1 MLKEKNNERQYIY
14 FYFMNKFIAYSA
26 LAIASIAEGA
36 FFVPICAQDMAV
48 QKMALTTLYNLA
60 DQQSQKV
67 RVSEVALQAAD
78 EGVAAAKSAL
88 LPSVDLSLQGSY
100 TGNVF
105 MLSRGFSPN
114 GTTDYIVPGVGVVPI
129 ANGKQDTPHWGNSFT
144 AQVSQIVYAGGAIR
158 SGIRIAELSKE
169 MAELDVEKN
178 RQEIRFLLTGYYLD
192 LCKLNNQ
199 IEVVR
204 QNIALTQKEIE
215 QMKARRE
222 QGTVLQNDITRYEL
236 QLQGLELTLTKL
248 TDASTVINH
257 QLVTT
262 LHLPEQTIIVPD
274 KTELDTEINAI
285 SAIAAQDKWQQT
297 AADNNLGIRQAA
309 VTTNLAE
316 QKVKKVKSESLPS
329 IAVVAENQLF
339 GPFTQDLIPRDCNA
353 NIWFIGIGVK
363 FSLGSLWKNKH
374 NIRKARIEHRQSQ
387 EVLALAREEVENGV
401 QANYTNLLTSY
412 AEVKTQQ
419 KQVELANQNYSV
431 VQNRYQNDLALL
443 TDMVDASNM
452 KLSAEMALVNARI
465 GMLYNFYKLK
475 YVTNTL

>member
-1 MLKEKNNERQYIY
+1 M
-14 FYFMNKFIAYSA
+14 FYPALSIA
-26 LAIASIAEGA
+26 LIAEG
-36 FFVPICAQDMAV
+36 FFCVPISAQNKIV
-48 QKMALTTLYNLA
+48 QPVTLTALYDLA
-60 DQQSQKV
+60 NRQSQKV
-67 RVSEVALQAAD
+67 RVSEIALRAAD

-100 TGNVF
+100 TGNAF
-105 MLSRGFSPN
+105 MLSRGFSGN
-114 GTTDYIVPGVGVVPI
+114 GTTDYIVPGVGAIPV

-144 AQVSQIVYAGGAIR
+144 AQVSQVVYAGGAIR
-158 SGIRIAELSKE
+158 SGIRMAELGKE

-178 RQEIRFLLTGYYLD
+178 RQEVRFLLTGYYLD
-192 LCKLNNQ
+192 LCKLDNQ
-199 IEVVR
+199 MEVVR

-215 QMKARRE
+215 QMKAHRE
-222 QGTVLQNDITRYEL
+222 EGTVLQNDITRYEF
-236 QLQGLELTLTKL
+236 QLQSLELTLTKL
-248 TDASTVINH
+248 KDASTIINH

-262 LHLPEQTIIVPD
+262 LHLPEQTVIIPD
-274 KTELDTEINAI
+274 KNELDIEINAL
-285 SAIAAQDKWQQT
+285 SAIAAQETWQQT

-309 VTTNLAE
+309 VATNLTE
-316 QKVKKVKSESLPS
+316 QKVKQVKSESLPS
-329 IAVVAENQLF
+329 IAVVAENQLY
-339 GPFTQDLIPRDCNA
+339 GPYTQDLIPKNCNV
-353 NIWFIGIGVK
+353 NVWFVGIGVK
-363 FSLGSLWKNKH
+363 FSLDSFWKNKH
-374 NIRKARIEHRQSQ
+374 KIRKARIEHQQSL
-387 EVLALAREEVENGV
+387 EALALAHEEVENGV

-412 AEVKTQQ
+412 TEVKTQQ

>member
-1 MLKEKNNERQYIY
+1 MSKL
-14 FYFMNKFIAYSA
+14 MAYSA
-26 LAIASIAEGA
+26 LAITLIAEGA
-36 FFVPICAQDMAV
+36 FFVPICAQERAV
-48 QKMALTTLYNLA
+48 QTMALTTLYDLA
-60 DQQSQKV
+60 DRQSQKV
-67 RVSEVALQAAD
+67 RVSEAALRAAD

-88 LPSVDLSLQGSY
+88 LPSVDLNLQGSY
-100 TGNVF
+100 TGNAF
-105 MLSRGFSPN
+105 MLSRGFSGN
-114 GTTDYIVPGVGVVPI
+114 GTTDYIVPGVGTVPVT
-129 ANGKQDTPHWGNSFT
+129 NGKQDTPHWGNSFT
-144 AQVSQIVYAGGAIR
+144 AQVSQVVYAGGAIR
-158 SGIRIAELSKE
+158 SGIRMAELGKE

-178 RQEIRFLLTGYYLD
+178 RQEVRFLLTGYYLD
-192 LCKLNNQ
+192 LCKLDNQ

-204 QNIALTQKEIE
+204 QNIALTKKEIE

-222 QGTVLQNDITRYEL
+222 EGTVLQNDITRYEF
-236 QLQGLELTLTKL
+236 QLQSLELTLTKL
-248 TDASTVINH
+248 TDASTIINH

-262 LHLPEQTIIVPD
+262 LHLPEQTIIAPD
-274 KTELDTEINAI
+274 KNELDTEINAL
-285 SAIAAQDKWQQT
+285 SAIAAQETWQQT
-297 AADNNLGIRQAA
+297 ATENNLSIRQATVA
-309 VTTNLAE
+309 TNLAE
-316 QKVKKVKSESLPS
+316 QKVKQVKAESLPS
-329 IAVVAENQLF
+329 VAVVAENQLY
-339 GPFTQDLIPRDCNA
+339 GPYTQDLIPKDCNV
-353 NIWFIGIGVK
+353 NVWFVGIGVK

-387 EVLALAREEVENGV
+387 EALALAHEEVENGV

-412 AEVKTQQ
+412 TEVKTQQ

>member
-1 MLKEKNNERQYIY
+1 M
-14 FYFMNKFIAYSA
+14 AYSA
-26 LAIASIAEGA
+26 LAITLIAEGA
-36 FFVPICAQDMAV
+36 FWVPICAQERAV
-48 QKMALTTLYNLA
+48 QVVTLTTLYDLA
-60 DQQSQKV
+60 DRQSQKV
-67 RVSEVALQAAD
+67 RVSEVALRAAD

-100 TGNVF
+100 TGNAF
-105 MLSRGFSPN
+105 MLSRGFSGN
-114 GTTDYIVPGVGVVPI
+114 GTTDYIVPGVGTIPV

-144 AQVSQIVYAGGAIR
+144 AQVSQVVYAGGAIR
-158 SGIRIAELSKE
+158 SGIRMAELGKE

-178 RQEIRFLLTGYYLD
+178 RQEVRFLLTGYYLD
-192 LCKLNNQ
+192 LCKLDNQ

-222 QGTVLQNDITRYEL
+222 EGTVLQNDITRYEF
-236 QLQGLELTLTKL
+236 QLQSLELTLTKL

-262 LHLPEQTIIVPD
+262 LHLPEQTVIAPD
-274 KTELDTEINAI
+274 KNELDTEINAL
-285 SAIAAQDKWQQT
+285 SAIATQETWQQT
-297 AADNNLGIRQAA
+297 AADNNLGIRQAT
-309 VTTNLAE
+309 VSTNLAE
-316 QKVKKVKSESLPS
+316 QKVKQVKAESLPS
-329 IAVVAENQLF
+329 VAVVAENQLY
-339 GPFTQDLIPRDCNA
+339 GPYTQDLIPKDCNV
-353 NIWFIGIGVK
+353 NVWFVGIGVK

-374 NIRKARIEHRQSQ
+374 NIRKARIEHQQSQ
-387 EVLALAREEVENGV
+387 EALSLAREGVENDV
-401 QANYTNLLTSY
+401 QASYTNLLTSY
-412 AEVKTQQ
+412 TEVKTQQ

-452 KLSAEMALVNARI
+452 KLSAEMSLVNARI

>member
-1 MLKEKNNERQYIY
+1 M
-14 FYFMNKFIAYSA
+14 AYSA
-26 LAIASIAEGA
+26 LAIALIAEGA
-36 FFVPICAQDMAV
+36 FCVPICAQEKAV
-48 QKMALTTLYNLA
+48 KMVTLTTLYDLA
-60 DQQSQKV
+60 DRQSQKV
-67 RVSEVALQAAD
+67 RVSEVALRAAD

-88 LPSVDLSLQGSY
+88 LPSMNLSLQGSY
-100 TGNVF
+100 TGNAF
-105 MLSRGFSPN
+105 MLSRGFSSS
-114 GTTDYIVPGVGVVPI
+114 GTTDYIVPGVGTVPV

-144 AQVSQIVYAGGAIR
+144 AQVSQVVYAGGAIR
-158 SGIRIAELSKE
+158 SGIRMAELGKE

-178 RQEIRFLLTGYYLD
+178 RQEVRFFLTGYYLD
-192 LCKLNNQ
+192 LCKLDNQ
-199 IEVVR
+199 MEVVR

-222 QGTVLQNDITRYEL
+222 EGTILQNDITRYEF
-236 QLQGLELTLTKL
+236 QLQSLELTLTKL

-262 LHLPEQTIIVPD
+262 LHLPEQTVILPD
-274 KTELDTEINAI
+274 KNELDTEINAL
-285 SAIAAQDKWQQT
+285 SAIAAQETWQQT
-297 AADNNLGIRQAA
+297 AADNNLSIRQATVA
-309 VTTNLAE
+309 KNLAE
-316 QKVKKVKSESLPS
+316 QKVKQVKAESLPS
-329 IAVVAENQLF
+329 VAVVAENQLY
-339 GPFTQDLIPRDCNA
+339 GPYTQDLIPKNCNV
-353 NIWFIGIGVK
+353 NVWFVGIGVK

-387 EVLALAREEVENGV
+387 EALSLAHEEVENGV
-401 QANYTNLLTSY
+401 QASYTNLLTSY
-412 AEVKTQQ
+412 TEVKTQQ

>member
-1 MLKEKNNERQYIY
+1 
-14 FYFMNKFIAYSA
+14 MNKFRVYFP
-26 LAIASIAEGA
+26 LAIALIAEGA
-36 FFVPICAQDMAV
+36 FCVPICAQEKAV
-48 QKMALTTLYNLA
+48 QVVTLTTLYDLV

-88 LPSVDLSLQGSY
+88 LPSVDLNLQGSY
-100 TGNVF
+100 TGNAF
-105 MLSRGFSPN
+105 MLSRGFSSS
-114 GTTDYIVPGVGVVPI
+114 GTTDYIVPGVGAVPV

-144 AQVSQIVYAGGAIR
+144 AQVSQVVYAGGAIR
-158 SGIRIAELSKE
+158 SGIRMAELGKE

-178 RQEIRFLLTGYYLD
+178 RQEVRFLLTGYYLD
-192 LCKLNNQ
+192 LCKLGNQ

-215 QMKARRE
+215 QMKARRGE
-222 QGTVLQNDITRYEL
+222 GTVLQNDITRYEF
-236 QLQGLELTLTKL
+236 QLQSLELTLTKL

-262 LHLPEQTIIVPD
+262 LHLPEQTVIVPD
-274 KTELDTEINAI
+274 KNELDTEINAL
-285 SAIAAQDKWQQT
+285 SAIAAQETWQQT
-297 AADNNLGIRQAA
+297 AADNNLGIRQATVA
-309 VTTNLAE
+309 TNLAE
-316 QKVKKVKSESLPS
+316 QKVKHVKAESLPS
-329 IAVVAENQLF
+329 VAVVAENQLY
-339 GPFTQDLIPRDCNA
+339 GPYTQDLIPKDCNV
-353 NIWFIGIGVK
+353 NVWFVGIGVK

-374 NIRKARIEHRQSQ
+374 TIRKARMEHRQSQ
-387 EVLALAREEVENGV
+387 EALALAHEEVENGV

-412 AEVKTQQ
+412 TEVKTQQ
-419 KQVELANQNYSV
+419 KQVELAHQNYSV

-452 KLSAEMALVNARI
+452 KLSAEMALVNSRI

>member
-1 MLKEKNNERQYIY
+1 MVYP
-14 FYFMNKFIAYSA
+14 A
-26 LAIASIAEGA
+26 LAITLIVEGA
-36 FFVPICAQDMAV
+36 FSVPIYAQERAV
-48 QKMALTTLYNLA
+48 QTMTLTTLYNLA

-67 RVSEVALQAAD
+67 RVSEVALRAAD

-100 TGNVF
+100 TGNAF
-105 MLSRGFSPN
+105 MLSRGFSSN
-114 GTTDYIVPGVGVVPI
+114 GTTDYLVPGLVVVPV

-144 AQVSQIVYAGGAIR
+144 AQVSQVVYAGGAIR
-158 SGIRIAELSKE
+158 SGIRMAELGRE

-178 RQEIRFLLTGYYLD
+178 RQEVRFLLTGYYLD
-192 LCKLNNQ
+192 LCKLDNQ
-199 IEVVR
+199 VEVVR

-215 QMKARRE
+215 QMKARRGE
-222 QGTVLQNDITRYEL
+222 GTVLQNDITRYEF
-236 QLQGLELTLTKL
+236 QLQSLELTLRKL
-248 TDASTVINH
+248 IDASTIINH

-262 LHLPEQTIIVPD
+262 LHLPERTVIVPD
-274 KTELDTEINAI
+274 KNELDTDINAL
-285 SAIAAQDKWQQT
+285 SAIAAQETWQQ
-297 AADNNLGIRQAA
+297 AASDNNLGIRQATVA
-309 VTTNLAE
+309 TNLAE
-316 QKVKKVKSESLPS
+316 QKVKQAKAASLPS
-329 IAVVAENQLF
+329 VAIVAENQLF
-339 GPFTQDLIPRDCNA
+339 GPYTQDLIPKDCNV
-353 NIWFIGIGVK
+353 NVWFVGIGVK

-374 NIRKARIEHRQSQ
+374 NIRKARIEHQQSQ
-387 EVLALAREEVENGV
+387 EALALAREGVENGV

-412 AEVKTQQ
+412 TEVKTQQ

-465 GMLYNFYKLK
+465 SMLYHFYKLK

>member
-1 MLKEKNNERQYIY
+1 MV
-14 FYFMNKFIAYSA
+14 YSA
-26 LAIASIAEGA
+26 LAVGLMAEGA
-36 FFVPICAQDMAV
+36 SFVPVCAQDKVV
-48 QKMALTTLYNLA
+48 QVMTLTTLYNLA

-67 RVSEVALQAAD
+67 RVSEVALRAAD

-88 LPSVDLSLQGSY
+88 LPSVDLNLQGSY
-100 TGNVF
+100 TGNAF
-105 MLSRGFSPN
+105 MLSRGFSTN
-114 GTTDYIVPGVGVVPI
+114 GTTDYIVPGVGTVPV

-144 AQVSQIVYAGGAIR
+144 AQVSQVVYAGGAIR
-158 SGIRIAELSKE
+158 SGIRMAELDKE

-178 RQEIRFLLTGYYLD
+178 RQEVRFLLTGYYLD
-192 LCKLNNQ
+192 LCKLENQ
-199 IEVVR
+199 MEVVR

-215 QMKARRE
+215 QMKARRGE
-222 QGTVLQNDITRYEL
+222 GTVLQNDITRYEF
-236 QLQGLELTLTKL
+236 QLQSLELTLTKL
-248 TDASTVINH
+248 KDASTVINH

-262 LHLPEQTIIVPD
+262 LHLPGQTVIVPD
-274 KTELDTEINAI
+274 KNELDTEINALLT
-285 SAIAAQDKWQQT
+285 IAAQETWQQT
-297 AADNNLGIRQAA
+297 AADNNLGIRQATVA
-309 VTTNLAE
+309 TNLAE
-316 QKVKKVKSESLPS
+316 QKVKQVKAESLPS
-329 IAVVAENQLF
+329 VAVVAENQLY
-339 GPFTQDLIPRDCNA
+339 GPYTQDLIPKDCNV
-353 NIWFIGIGVK
+353 NVWFVGIGVK

-387 EVLALAREEVENGV
+387 EALALVHEEVENGV

-412 AEVKTQQ
+412 TEVKTQK

>member
-1 MLKEKNNERQYIY
+1 M
-14 FYFMNKFIAYSA
+14 AYSA
-26 LAIASIAEGA
+26 LAITLIAEGA
-36 FFVPICAQDMAV
+36 FFVPICAQEKAV
-48 QKMALTTLYNLA
+48 QVVTLTTLYDLA
-60 DQQSQKV
+60 DRQSQKV
-67 RVSEVALQAAD
+67 RVSEVALRAAD

-100 TGNVF
+100 TGNAF
-105 MLSRGFSPN
+105 MLSRGFSGN
-114 GTTDYIVPGVGVVPI
+114 GTTDYIVPGVGTIPV

-144 AQVSQIVYAGGAIR
+144 AQVSQVVYAGGAIR
-158 SGIRIAELSKE
+158 SGIRMAELGKE

-178 RQEIRFLLTGYYLD
+178 RQEVRFLLTGYYLD
-192 LCKLNNQ
+192 LCKLDNQ

-222 QGTVLQNDITRYEL
+222 EGTVLQNDITRYEF
-236 QLQGLELTLTKL
+236 QLQSLELTLTKL

-262 LHLPEQTIIVPD
+262 LHLPEQTVISPD
-274 KTELDTEINAI
+274 KNELDTEINAL
-285 SAIAAQDKWQQT
+285 SAIAAQETWQQT
-297 AADNNLGIRQAA
+297 AADNNLGIRQATVA
-309 VTTNLAE
+309 TNLTE
-316 QKVKKVKSESLPS
+316 QKVKQVKAESLPS
-329 IAVVAENQLF
+329 VAVVAENQLY
-339 GPFTQDLIPRDCNA
+339 GPYTQDLIPKDCNV
-353 NIWFIGIGVK
+353 NVWFVGIGVK

-374 NIRKARIEHRQSQ
+374 NIRKARIEHQQSQ
-387 EVLALAREEVENGV
+387 EALSLAREGVENDV
-401 QANYTNLLTSY
+401 QASYTNLLTSY
-412 AEVKTQQ
+412 TEVKTQQ

-452 KLSAEMALVNARI
+452 KLSAEMSLVNARI

>member
-1 MLKEKNNERQYIY
+1 M
-14 FYFMNKFIAYSA
+14 AYSA
-26 LAIASIAEGA
+26 LAIALIAEGA
-36 FFVPICAQDMAV
+36 FCVPICAQEKAV
-48 QKMALTTLYNLA
+48 KMVTLTTLYDLA
-60 DQQSQKV
+60 DRQSQKV
-67 RVSEVALQAAD
+67 RVSEVALRAAD

-88 LPSVDLSLQGSY
+88 LPSVNLSLQGSY
-100 TGNVF
+100 TGNAF
-105 MLSRGFSPN
+105 MLSRGFSSS
-114 GTTDYIVPGVGVVPI
+114 GTTDYIVPGVGTVPV

-144 AQVSQIVYAGGAIR
+144 AQVSQVVYAGGAIR
-158 SGIRIAELSKE
+158 SGIRMAELGKE

-178 RQEIRFLLTGYYLD
+178 RQEVRFFLTGYYLD
-192 LCKLNNQ
+192 LCKLDNQ
-199 IEVVR
+199 MEVVR

-222 QGTVLQNDITRYEL
+222 EGTILQNDITRYEF
-236 QLQGLELTLTKL
+236 QLQSLELTLTKL

-262 LHLPEQTIIVPD
+262 LHLPEQTVILPD
-274 KTELDTEINAI
+274 KNELDTEINAL
-285 SAIAAQDKWQQT
+285 SAIAAQETWQQT
-297 AADNNLGIRQAA
+297 AADNNLGIRQATVA
-309 VTTNLAE
+309 QNLAE
-316 QKVKKVKSESLPS
+316 QKVKQVKAESLPS
-329 IAVVAENQLF
+329 VAVVAENQLY
-339 GPFTQDLIPRDCNA
+339 GPYTQDLIPKNCNV
-353 NIWFIGIGVK
+353 NVWFVGIGVK
-363 FSLGSLWKNKH
+363 FSLGNLWKNKH

-387 EVLALAREEVENGV
+387 EALSLAHEEVENGV
-401 QANYTNLLTSY
+401 QASYTNLLTSY
-412 AEVKTQQ
+412 TEVKTQQ

>member
-1 MLKEKNNERQYIY
+1 M
-14 FYFMNKFIAYSA
+14 AYSA
-26 LAIASIAEGA
+26 LAITLIAEGA
-36 FFVPICAQDMAV
+36 FWVPICAQERAV
-48 QKMALTTLYNLA
+48 QVVTLTTLYDLA
-60 DQQSQKV
+60 DRQSQKV
-67 RVSEVALQAAD
+67 RVSEVALRAAD

-100 TGNVF
+100 TGNAF
-105 MLSRGFSPN
+105 MLSRGFSGN
-114 GTTDYIVPGVGVVPI
+114 GTTDYIVPGVGTIPV

-144 AQVSQIVYAGGAIR
+144 AQVSQVVYAGGAIR
-158 SGIRIAELSKE
+158 SGIRMAELGKE

-178 RQEIRFLLTGYYLD
+178 RQEVRFLLTGYYLD
-192 LCKLNNQ
+192 LCKLDNQ

-222 QGTVLQNDITRYEL
+222 EGTVLQNDITRYEF
-236 QLQGLELTLTKL
+236 QLQSLELTLTKL

-262 LHLPEQTIIVPD
+262 LHLPEQTVIAPD
-274 KTELDTEINAI
+274 KNELDTEINAL
-285 SAIAAQDKWQQT
+285 SAIATQETWQQT
-297 AADNNLGIRQAA
+297 AADNNLGIRQAT
-309 VTTNLAE
+309 VSTNLAE
-316 QKVKKVKSESLPS
+316 QKVKQVKAESLPS
-329 IAVVAENQLF
+329 VAVVAENQLY
-339 GPFTQDLIPRDCNA
+339 GPYTQDLIPKDCNV
-353 NIWFIGIGVK
+353 NVWFVGIGVK

-387 EVLALAREEVENGV
+387 EALSLAREGVENDV
-401 QANYTNLLTSY
+401 QASYTNLLTSY
-412 AEVKTQQ
+412 TEVKTQQ

-452 KLSAEMALVNARI
+452 KLSAEMSLVNARI